1 MSGAN
6 QADTVELRCADG
18 KPGYQGAAR
27 RKSGFEQVGF
37 PINTA
42 LQRGGKPSPTH
53 PTVSTVFFCRNP
65 NRPGSR

>member
-1 MSGAN
+1 MVSVIALQP
-6 QADTVELRCADG
+6 QA
-18 KPGYQGAAR
+18 KPVGIFVSDFLAPNG

-42 LQRGGKPSPTH
+42 LQRGAKQSPTH
-53 PTVSTVFFCRNP
+53 QTVSTVFFCRNP